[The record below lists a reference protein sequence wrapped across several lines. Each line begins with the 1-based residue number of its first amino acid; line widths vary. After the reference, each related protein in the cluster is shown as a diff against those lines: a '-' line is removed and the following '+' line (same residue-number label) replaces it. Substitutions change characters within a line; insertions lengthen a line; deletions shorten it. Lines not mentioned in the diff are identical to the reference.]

1 MAPELVQEQPYN
13 HTVRAGGGRGG
24 AEGGGRRRGGIWRA
38 EQAAQAAAQTTALQK
53 LLGLVPTL
61 GPLDGTATL
70 HGLQVDL
77 WSLGVILYELFVGQ
91 PPFYTT
97 SIYTLIKQIVRE
109 AVKYPD
115 TMSPLFASFL
125 QAGWVGWVGG
135 GGGVGGGAGA
145 PTDRCKCSDSA
156 AARDALSRL
165 PQPPGHHL
173 APPFPPCVPACR
185 ACWRSSRRCAWTG
198 RSCWTTPSWRRRRR
212 TRSGLHAR
220 QRWRRGKQRRMR
232 RPHSSRVCRAAPPPL
247 LLHRVSTGCDWNGC
261 CGCRCPAAACTEPS
275 TTVTCISCCWPSPL
289 TACLA
294 PLYVQSTEAPRQ

>member
-1 MAPELVQEQPYN
+1 MAAAFARFCQPCSAAFSVPGALPLVQVVTSIKGTPLYMAPELVQEQPYN

-145 PTDRCKCSDSA
+145 PTDRCKCSSEGRPKPA
-156 AARDALSRL
+156 AAASRPSPCPAL
-165 PQPPGHHL
+165 
-173 APPFPPCVPACR
+173 PAL
-185 ACWRSSRRCAWTG
+185 
-198 RSCWTTPSWRRRRR
+198 
-212 TRSGLHAR
+212 RSGLQGLLEKQPSLRLDWPQLLDHPFLAETPADKERAAR
-220 QRWRRGKQRRMR
+220 EAAVEARKAEADATPTQQ
-232 RPHSSRVCRAAPPPL
+232 SRVQSGAAAAAAAPGEHWVRLEWLLRLPL
-247 LLHRVSTGCDWNGC
+247 PCCSLH
-261 CGCRCPAAACTEPS
+261 
-275 TTVTCISCCWPSPL
+275 
-289 TACLA
+289 
-294 PLYVQSTEAPRQ
+294 